1 MSSKVS
7 KEEIEEILERGVAE
21 VIDKEDL
28 RKRLLGRSKLRVKLG
43 IDPTSPNIHLGRAVS
58 LLKLRD
64 FQRLGHKIIFIIG
77 DFTGVIGDTSDK
89 ESERPMLDE
98 KTVKANLKTYI
109 QQISKILDIK
119 KVEIKYNSSWLSKLT
134 YKEIAYQANLFSLS
148 DFIDRENI
156 KRRLIEG
163 KRVSLR
169 EVLYPLMQAYD
180 SVMVKADVEVGGTD
194 QKFNLLAGREM
205 QRYYKQRP
213 QNILMVNLI
222 EGTDGRKM
230 SSSWGNTININDK
243 PNDMFGKVM
252 RIDDDLIIKYF
263 IHCTR
268 VSLKEVYDY
277 ERQLK
282 QGINPRNIKMIL
294 AYEITKLYW
303 GEEEAE
309 KARNFFISA
318 FQKKEAPLSGIKT
331 LKAKKGTT
339 FFEVLLASG
348 FFKSKSELARL
359 FKQGAVK
366 TIEPRLRIVNF
377 QDLAVESVVKVG
389 KKIFFRVEI
398 V

>member
-194 QKFNLLAGREM
+194 QKFNLLAGR
-205 QRYYKQRP
+205 
-213 QNILMVNLI
+213 N
-222 EGTDGRKM
+222 
-230 SSSWGNTININDK
+230 
-243 PNDMFGKVM
+243 
-252 RIDDDLIIKYF
+252 
-263 IHCTR
+263 
-268 VSLKEVYDY
+268 
-277 ERQLK
+277 
-282 QGINPRNIKMIL
+282 
-294 AYEITKLYW
+294 A
-303 GEEEAE
+303 A
-309 KARNFFISA
+309 
-318 FQKKEAPLSGIKT
+318 
-331 LKAKKGTT
+331 
-339 FFEVLLASG
+339 VL
-348 FFKSKSELARL
+348 
-359 FKQGAVK
+359 
-366 TIEPRLRIVNF
+366 
-377 QDLAVESVVKVG
+377 
-389 KKIFFRVEI
+389 
-398 V
+398 